1 MPVTVRF
8 TSKFYERLGD
18 DVAGELVDWC
28 NAVDETYRNQLREMN
43 ESFWERLT
51 AHLDASL
58 GVTRNEMS
66 AMRGDLRTDVTNT
79 GANLRT
85 EMSSMRA
92 DLRTEM
98 GSVTADLRTEMA
110 NMRADLIK
118 WMFVFWIGNVVSLG
132 GLMVGLR
139 FFGK

>member
-8 TSKFYERLGD
+8 SSKFYERLGD

-28 NAVDETYRNQLREMN
+28 NTVDETYRNQLKEMN
-43 ESFWERLT
+43 ESFWERLS

-58 GVTRNEMS
+58 GVTRNDVS
-66 AMRGDLRTDVTNT
+66 AMRGDLKNETVKM
-79 GANLRT
+79 GADLRT
-85 EMSSMRA
+85 EMSGTRA
-92 DLRTEM
+92 DLRTEI
-98 GSVTADLRTEMA
+98 GNLGAQLRTEMA

-139 FFGK
+139 FLGK